1 MDIFSLGLVAF
12 ELVGGAPFL
21 AGMVDKATALSTLGG
36 GGLEELLQK
45 RLAPLPPQQKN
56 LLQHMLKVSPTERK
70 SARLLRQDGALTGQ
84 AWGLHQLGLHL
95 ASDTHFSHRNP
106 YHEQV
111 TTTIRR
117 EANKEVLQGQ
127 QALKQEI
134 LSALELAER
143 RLAEQAEW
151 GCACGG

>member
-70 SARLLRQDGALTGQ
+70 SARSLRQDGALTGQ
-84 AWGLHQLGLHL
+84 AWDLHQPG
-95 ASDTHFSHRNP
+95 FSSS
-106 YHEQV
+106 
-111 TTTIRR
+111 
-117 EANKEVLQGQ
+117 EVRTGHALFSSQPLS
-127 QALKQEI
+127 QAGDDHD
-134 LSALELAER
+134 S
-143 RLAEQAEW
+143 
-151 GCACGG
+151 